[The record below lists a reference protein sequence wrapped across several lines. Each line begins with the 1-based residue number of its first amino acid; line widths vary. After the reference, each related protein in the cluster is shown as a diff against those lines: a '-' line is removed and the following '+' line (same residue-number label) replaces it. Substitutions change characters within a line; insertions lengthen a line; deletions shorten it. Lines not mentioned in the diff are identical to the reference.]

1 MNRLF
6 ENLAKTNNTMRKLKS
21 YKNMAPYAEQIIA
34 LDPIFMDNLLFVGE
48 RLKSTDL
55 DLQCHSQIIIDK

>member
-1 MNRLF
+1 
-6 ENLAKTNNTMRKLKS
+6 MRKLKS

-55 DLQCHSQIIIDK
+55 DLKCHSQIIIDK